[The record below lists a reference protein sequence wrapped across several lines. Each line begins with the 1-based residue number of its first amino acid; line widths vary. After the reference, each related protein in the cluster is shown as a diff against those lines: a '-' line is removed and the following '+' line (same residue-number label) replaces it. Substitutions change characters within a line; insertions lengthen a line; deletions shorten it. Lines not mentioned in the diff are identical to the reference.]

1 MLQMQQLTSW
11 AKYGNSS
18 PSTKELDG
26 LVGGDEQPISPLVE
40 YVWKV
45 ALHVLHNCCQV
56 TSLAKYGK
64 SSPST
69 KELDGLAS
77 RKWA

>member
-26 LVGGDEQPISPLVE
+26 LVGGDEQPISPIVE

-45 ALHVLHNCCQV
+45 ALHVLHNFLVCYKCN
-56 TSLAKYGK
+56 SLPLVPIREFI
-64 SSPST
+64 SF
-69 KELDGLAS
+69 
-77 RKWA
+77 

>member
-1 MLQMQQLTSW
+1 MLQMQQLTSC
-11 AKYGNSS
+11 ADSRIHLLLK
-18 PSTKELDG
+18 KLDG
-26 LVGGDEQPISPLVE
+26 LVVGDEQPIGPIVK